1 MTTLVKYD
9 AVCKAI
15 AAAKS
20 IDEVK
25 GIRNKAEAIRAYA
38 RQAKNKSLEVDAA
51 EIRVRAE
58 RRLGQMIRAQKT
70 TAGLAPPGPKPKI
83 GSKKN
88 PNTTL
93 TLAQIGVDKSLIVDM
108 TLKRFAR

>member
-51 EIRVRAE
+51 EIRMRAV
-58 RRLGQMIRAQKT
+58 
-70 TAGLAPPGPKPKI
+70 GLMVGPI
-83 GSKKN
+83 CWIDGWSN
-88 PNTTL
+88 ML
-93 TLAQIGVDKSLIVDM
+93 D
-108 TLKRFAR
+108 